1 MLLHISGVMRETAF
15 KEFKDVQEIT
25 KETAFKE
32 FIDNPE
38 ILREAVLYLSSSK
51 MIRR

>member
-1 MLLHISGVMRETAF
+1 MRRTAF

-32 FIDNPE
+32 FSDNPGFM
-38 ILREAVLYLSSSK
+38 R
-51 MIRR
+51 